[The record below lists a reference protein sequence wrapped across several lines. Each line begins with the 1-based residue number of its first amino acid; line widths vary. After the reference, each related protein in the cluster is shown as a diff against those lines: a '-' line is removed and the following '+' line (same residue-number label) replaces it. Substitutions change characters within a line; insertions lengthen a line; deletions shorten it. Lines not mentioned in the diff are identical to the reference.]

1 MVLWLCFTKFIY
13 SEVFKNEIAWCLEIV
28 STLPE
33 IRGRVGKVTGKTRL
47 AQSDSYLSRVMDTW
61 SSLH

>member
-1 MVLWLCFTKFIY
+1 MILWLCFTKFLYPEI
-13 SEVFKNEIAWCLEIV
+13 FKNEMVWCLEIV

-33 IRGRVGKVTGKTRL
+33 IRGMVGRVTSKIRF
-47 AQSDSYLSRVMDTW
+47 AQSDSYLSWVMDTW